1 MRHYLKAGLV
11 LATLL
16 MSGVRPA
23 GGQVPVQ
30 ATVQGVLVDFQ
41 DAELRL
47 VIAALAEAGNVN
59 VIYGEI
65 PSRRVTL
72 RMRQPLAREAVVDL
86 LKNLARSNGLQVFEE
101 AGFLR
106 LEAGAG
112 APTPRTWDSASA
124 AGTEVRLFVHR
135 LKHAR
140 AEQLAGTIQSLFG
153 GGRAAG
159 NRPGLRAVPLSETLR
174 ESALPPARPDSAAA
188 PITVGVE
195 LGGQRASLPGT
206 LRGEVQIVA
215 EERTNSLLVR
225 SQAAD
230 WDILR
235 QTIDALDVRPLQVMI
250 EVVIAEVRKTSETG
264 VSVTGTVSD
273 GGTTPSVKGTLSGN
287 TTGDFVLEIL
297 RKTTGL
303 DLNLALTA
311 LASRGDVRIISRPVI
326 LAQNNQEARILV
338 GTERPFVQ
346 ASRSLPTD
354 AGVRDQIIQ
363 YRDVGTKLTI
373 IPTINDDGYVNLQIL
388 QEVSTAT
395 AEVQFGAPIIS
406 TREAATQ
413 LFIRD
418 GQTAVIGGLIDR
430 QYEKIRSG
438 IPVLMDIPLLGAL
451 FGSTRRNAT
460 NSELFLFLTPHI
472 IETDADIDRTRTGVR
487 TATPQLRGA
496 LPDSAL
502 KLPVKPDTLRIRPD
516 SVVIKP

>member
-1 MRHYLKAGLV
+1 V
-11 LATLL
+11 LAVILV
-16 MSGVRPA
+16 SGVRLA
-23 GGQVPVQ
+23 GAQDPVQ
-30 ATVQGVLVDFQ
+30 VTRQGILVDFQ
-41 DAELRL
+41 DADLRL

-72 RMRQPLAREAVVDL
+72 RMRQPLAPEAVVSL
-86 LKNLARSNGLQVFEE
+86 LKNLARSNGLQVIEE

-106 LEAGAG
+106 LEAGTG
-112 APTPRTWDSASA
+112 VPTPSGPDSAKA
-124 AGTEVRLFVHR
+124 AGSEVRLFVHR

-140 AEQLAGTIQSLFG
+140 AEQLAQTIQSLFG
-153 GGRAAG
+153 GSRAAG
-159 NRPGLRAVPLSETLR
+159 SRPGLREVPLSETLR
-174 ESALPPARPDSAAA
+174 ESALPPARPDSAA

-215 EERTNSLLVR
+215 EERTNALLVR
-225 SQAAD
+225 SQSAD

-235 QTIDALDVRPLQVMI
+235 QTIDALDVRPLQVLI
-250 EVVIAEVRKTSETG
+250 EVVIAEVRKTSETSL
-264 VSVTGTVSD
+264 SVTGSVSD

-297 RKTTGL
+297 RKRTGL

-311 LASRGDVRIISRPVI
+311 LASRGDVRIISRPVV

-373 IPTINDDGYVNLQIL
+373 VPTINDDGYVNLQIL

-406 TREAATQ
+406 TREASTQ
-413 LFIRD
+413 LFVRD

-430 QYEKIRSG
+430 QYEKTKSG
-438 IPVLMDIPLLGAL
+438 IPVLMDIPVLGAL
-451 FGSTRRNAT
+451 FGSTRRNTT

-472 IETDADIDRTRTGVR
+472 VETDADLDRTRAGVR
-487 TATPQLRGA
+487 TAAPLLREA
-496 LPDSAL
+496 LPDSTL
-502 KLPVKPDTLRIRPD
+502 KLPVRPDTSRVRSDSLVVRP
-516 SVVIKP
+516 

>member
-1 MRHYLKAGLV
+1 M
-11 LATLL
+11 LATLVV
-16 MSGVRPA
+16 SGVGSA
-23 GGQVPVQ
+23 VGQEPVRV
-30 ATVQGVLVDFQ
+30 TGQGILVDFQ
-41 DAELRL
+41 DAELRV

-72 RMRQPLAREAVVDL
+72 RMRQPLAREEAVSL
-86 LKNLARSNGLQVFEE
+86 LKNLARSNGLQVIEE
-101 AGFLR
+101 GGFIR

-112 APTPRTWDSASA
+112 VPTPRSQDSAAA

-159 NRPGLRAVPLSETLR
+159 NRPGLRPVPLSESLR
-174 ESALPPARPDSAAA
+174 ESALPPARPDSVV

-195 LGGQRASLPGT
+195 LGEQRASLPGT

-235 QTIDALDVRPLQVMI
+235 QTIDALDVRPLQVLI

-264 VSVTGTVSD
+264 FSVTGTVSD

-287 TTGDFVLEIL
+287 TTGDFVLQIL
-297 RKTTGL
+297 RKTTGF

-311 LASRGDVRIISRPVI
+311 LASRGDVRIISRPVV

-418 GQTAVIGGLIDR
+418 GQTAVIGGLIDQ
-430 QYEKIRSG
+430 QYEKTRSG
-438 IPVLMDIPLLGAL
+438 IPVLMDIPVLGAL
-451 FGSTRRNAT
+451 FGSTRRNT
-460 NSELFLFLTPHI
+460 THSELFLFLTPHI
-472 IETDADIDRTRTGVR
+472 VETDADIDRTRTGVR
-487 TATPQLRGA
+487 AATPQLREA
-496 LPDSAL
+496 VPDSLL
-502 KLPVKPDTLRIRPD
+502 KLPVKPDTVRIRPD
-516 SVVIKP
+516 SLVIKP